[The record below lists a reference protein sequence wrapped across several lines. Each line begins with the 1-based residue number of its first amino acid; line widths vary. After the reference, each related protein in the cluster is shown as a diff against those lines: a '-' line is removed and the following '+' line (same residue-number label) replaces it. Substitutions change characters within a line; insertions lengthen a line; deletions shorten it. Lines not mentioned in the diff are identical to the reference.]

1 MRCATLV
8 PKSGDPRIVLV
19 ALGFLSYC
27 LYTDADSAA
36 GNLVA
41 SLATTT
47 LPVPY
52 DTFSLGMVAV
62 LGAGASLPRVCTL
75 LFDEKFLMAGIA
87 LMTIG
92 PLYSMLVG
100 AGYAVYVLAF
110 CGGLGKAVVLLHLG
124 RCLFLLGARSAFYVV
139 AAMGAL
145 SALAAPILSLHHAA
159 FSLAS
164 LVAAPVCGWCLYRAS
179 IAKAPCAGADKDDA
193 IGLDGTVRDFPRY
206 IAMVVILASCTILL
220 LDPMTGGSDAP
231 TELHTSLLTLGAAV
245 VSLVVLFL
253 PSRNSEHR
261 LWRAFKVMIFC
272 FIVAA
277 CGFFAFACGRNLWT
291 FGTLVGCVLFQ
302 AIFFATAPFAAW
314 GSANKDTESI
324 VTAERRFAMAA
335 LAYCAALSMAIFLCR
350 ILLDVVGASCFIF
363 IGVLAAV
370 TGLFSGITAG
380 MGSQGRRS
388 CSYEE
393 LWTASVVAIARE
405 NGLSAR
411 ETEVFSLAARGY
423 DSRAI
428 QARLVISPST
438 VSTHLQSIYK
448 KLDLHSRQDL
458 IQAVEESL
466 DRSQ

>member
-8 PKSGDPRIVLV
+8 PKSGDTRIVLV

-220 LDPMTGGSDAP
+220 LDPMTGGFGCANRTAYVSAYAGRSGGLAGGALPSFSKFGTSVMACFQGDDLL
-231 TELHTSLLTLGAAV
+231 LHRSRLRLFCICVWQEFMDVRHLSRLCV
-245 VSLVVLFL
+245 VSGNLLCHGAVCCMGKREQRHRVYRYGGTTLRHGGFSILRCPLNGDLPLPNTTRCSGSFVLYF
-253 PSRNSEHR
+253 HR
-261 LWRAFKVMIFC
+261 C
-272 FIVAA
+272 A
-277 CGFFAFACGRNLWT
+277 C
-291 FGTLVGCVLFQ
+291 
-302 AIFFATAPFAAW
+302 
-314 GSANKDTESI
+314 
-324 VTAERRFAMAA
+324 
-335 LAYCAALSMAIFLCR
+335 
-350 ILLDVVGASCFIF
+350 
-363 IGVLAAV
+363 
-370 TGLFSGITAG
+370 
-380 MGSQGRRS
+380 
-388 CSYEE
+388 
-393 LWTASVVAIARE
+393 
-405 NGLSAR
+405 
-411 ETEVFSLAARGY
+411 RGY
-423 DSRAI
+423 R
-428 QARLVISPST
+428 T
-438 VSTHLQSIYK
+438 VFGHNRGDGFT
-448 KLDLHSRQDL
+448 
-458 IQAVEESL
+458 
-466 DRSQ
+466 RSALLLL

>member
-1 MRCATLV
+1 
-8 PKSGDPRIVLV
+8 
-19 ALGFLSYC
+19 
-27 LYTDADSAA
+27 
-36 GNLVA
+36 
-41 SLATTT
+41 
-47 LPVPY
+47 
-52 DTFSLGMVAV
+52 MVAV

-277 CGFFAFACGRNLWT
+277 CGFFCICVWQEFMDVRHLSRLCVVSGNLLCHGAVCCMGKREQRHRVYRYGGTTLRHGGFSILRCPLNGDLPLPNTTRCSGSFVLYFHRCAC
-291 FGTLVGCVLFQ
+291 
-302 AIFFATAPFAAW
+302 
-314 GSANKDTESI
+314 
-324 VTAERRFAMAA
+324 
-335 LAYCAALSMAIFLCR
+335 
-350 ILLDVVGASCFIF
+350 
-363 IGVLAAV
+363 
-370 TGLFSGITAG
+370 
-380 MGSQGRRS
+380 
-388 CSYEE
+388 
-393 LWTASVVAIARE
+393 
-405 NGLSAR
+405 
-411 ETEVFSLAARGY
+411 RGY
-423 DSRAI
+423 R
-428 QARLVISPST
+428 T
-438 VSTHLQSIYK
+438 VFGHNRGDGFT
-448 KLDLHSRQDL
+448 
-458 IQAVEESL
+458 
-466 DRSQ
+466 RSALLLL

>member
-1 MRCATLV
+1 
-8 PKSGDPRIVLV
+8 
-19 ALGFLSYC
+19 
-27 LYTDADSAA
+27 
-36 GNLVA
+36 
-41 SLATTT
+41 
-47 LPVPY
+47 
-52 DTFSLGMVAV
+52 
-62 LGAGASLPRVCTL
+62 
-75 LFDEKFLMAGIA
+75 
-87 LMTIG
+87 
-92 PLYSMLVG
+92 
-100 AGYAVYVLAF
+100 
-110 CGGLGKAVVLLHLG
+110 
-124 RCLFLLGARSAFYVV
+124 
-139 AAMGAL
+139 
-145 SALAAPILSLHHAA
+145 
-159 FSLAS
+159 
-164 LVAAPVCGWCLYRAS
+164 
-179 IAKAPCAGADKDDA
+179 
-193 IGLDGTVRDFPRY
+193 
-206 IAMVVILASCTILL
+206 
-220 LDPMTGGSDAP
+220 
-231 TELHTSLLTLGAAV
+231 
-245 VSLVVLFL
+245 
-253 PSRNSEHR
+253 
-261 LWRAFKVMIFC
+261 
-272 FIVAA
+272 
-277 CGFFAFACGRNLWT
+277 
-291 FGTLVGCVLFQ
+291 
-302 AIFFATAPFAAW
+302 
-314 GSANKDTESI
+314 
-324 VTAERRFAMAA
+324 MAA